1 MGTSI
6 CGLDRYV
13 LPDKVWF
20 LRVSISKYGII
31 FALVG
36 ALIHV

>member
-1 MGTSI
+1 MGTPI

-13 LPDKVWF
+13 LPDKVWC
-20 LRVSISKYGII
+20 LRVSIPKKGII

-36 ALIHV
+36 ALIPV